1 MKSELKITC
10 SSHVKKFP
18 GRLILLTGMVA
29 ACLAGGV
36 LPVSATPLNKPSLYK
51 NVLKITG
58 KVTDEKGEPLVGVS
72 VTIKGGIG
80 GTTTDAE
87 GKFKL
92 NVTDENSV
100 LVFKYLGYTVKE
112 VAVNNQTVINVSLTP
127 NSKDLSEVVVVGYGT
142 QRASNIS
149 GSVSSVSDKKIAQN
163 PAANLSNALVGQAAG
178 VIATQTSGKPGSD
191 ASNIFIRGIGTTGD
205 ASPIYVIDGIVR
217 SQGDFA
223 QLNSSEIQSFSILK
237 DAASAAVFGVRGGNG
252 VVLVTTKRG
261 ASGKMQISYN
271 ANFGVQKLTATR
283 EPLNSYEYAT
293 LYNEALANAGK
304 PALYT
309 EQQLD
314 AYKNHTD
321 PDAYPDAD
329 WASILESAPTLTQH
343 NLSANGGT
351 DKIRYATSLSYLDQN
366 GLVPTERFKRYNF
379 RSNIDAD
386 VTKSTTLSFDLSGR
400 SEDYKTP
407 GDAFRWL
414 YAIPANRTP
423 IRYSNGN
430 YPGGPSYNILPENGY
445 QKNGRSVFLG
455 RVQLVQKLPFI
466 PGLSIKGVAAYDRAF
481 SDNKNYFFPVVPYF
495 TRLPDG
501 TYRQESSA
509 LSTLSQNHDDNASV
523 TLETHLNYE
532 RAFGKN
538 KVNGLLLYTQTTNQ
552 YNSFNAYREQY
563 TINIDELNF
572 GAAANRNNGGGS
584 SNSGRQGIVGRLNYS
599 FNDKITIET
608 SFRADGS
615 EQFAKGNR
623 WGFFPSVS
631 GAYNISREDFLNNIE
646 AIDNIKLRGSYG
658 ILGNDR
664 IGGSRF
670 LYLSSYKFNT
680 IDREKTVF
688 GNDQVQPGIVE
699 GLIGNPLV
707 TWETVKKLDLG
718 FDASFFNAGLTTTFD
733 YFYDKRSNILG
744 QRTASIPAILG
755 ISNDNLPVENFGKV
769 DNRGFEVSVGHQ
781 KVVNNKLRYT
791 LNGNV
796 TYARS
801 KVIFIDEPASTN
813 PNIKRTGQPLGTVFG
828 LKAMGL
834 FQSQEEV
841 DAAPKQIGTT
851 GPGDIR
857 FADINNDGK
866 INDDDRV
873 RIGSANTPQ
882 VIYGLNGT
890 INFHKFEL
898 SFLLQGAAKVDQ
910 YYEGEGIWPFFVGA
924 TAYKSNLDRWT
935 PNNPNASEPRVLVD
949 PNNMNWAYSS
959 FWLKDASYLKLRSLQ
974 VAYDFP
980 ATLTGKTFVK
990 GLRLYVNCNNVYTW
1004 TKIKNFDPE
1013 NQAGRGWAYPQM
1025 RVFNTGLNVRF

>member
-1 MKSELKITC
+1 MHSRHPKRIA
-10 SSHVKKFP
+10 
-18 GRLILLTGMVA
+18 GRLLLITGIATVCLTGV
-29 ACLAGGV
+29 V
-36 LPVSATPLNKPSLYK
+36 LPLPAKAVNKAHLYK
-51 NVLKITG
+51 TDLTITG
-58 KVTDEKGEPLVGVS
+58 KITDEKGEPLIGAS
-72 VTIKGGIG
+72 VFIKGSTG
-80 GTTTDAE
+80 GTTSDIE
-87 GKFKL
+87 GRFTLKVPDGNTVLIFKFI
-92 NVTDENSV
+92 
-100 LVFKYLGYTVKE
+100 GYTPKE
-112 VAVNNQTVINVSLTP
+112 VAVNNQTVINVSLSP
-127 NSKDLSEVVVVGYGT
+127 DSKSLNEVVVVGYGT
-142 QRASNIS
+142 QKASNIS
-149 GSVSSVSDKKIAQN
+149 GSVSSISDKKIAQN
-163 PAANLSNALVGQAAG
+163 PAANLSNTLVGQAAG
-178 VIATQTSGKPGSD
+178 VIATQTSGQPGND

-217 SQGDFA
+217 SQSDFA

-271 ANFGVQKLTATR
+271 ANFGIQKLTATR

-293 LYNEALANAGK
+293 LYNESLANAGK

-329 WASILESAPTLTQH
+329 WPSILESAPKITQH
-343 NLSANGGT
+343 TLSANGGT

-366 GLVPTERFKRYNF
+366 GLIPNERFKRYNF

-400 SEDYKTP
+400 SEDYKSTP
-407 GDAFRWL
+407 EDAFRWL

-423 IRYSNGN
+423 IRYSNGD

-445 QKNGRSVFLG
+445 RKNGRSIFLG
-455 RVQLVQKLPFI
+455 RLQLVQKLPFI

-481 SDNKNYFFPVVPYF
+481 SDNKKYFFPVVPFF

-501 TYRQESSA
+501 TYRQEGSA
-509 LSTLSQNHDDNASV
+509 VSTLRQDHDDNASL

-552 YNSFNAYREQY
+552 YNRFEAYREQY

-572 GAAANRNNGGGS
+572 GGAANRNNAGGS
-584 SNSGRQGIVGRLNYS
+584 SSSGRQGIVGRLNYT
-599 FNDKITIET
+599 FNDKITLET

-631 GAYNISREDFLNNIE
+631 GAYNISREDFLNKIK

-680 IDREKTVF
+680 LDREKTVF

-699 GLIGNPLV
+699 GLLGNPLV

-744 QRTASIPAILG
+744 QRAASIPAILG
-755 ISNDNLPVENFGKV
+755 ISNENLPVENFAKV
-769 DNRGFEVSVGHQ
+769 DNRGFELSIGHQ
-781 KVVNNKLRYT
+781 KVVNNKLRYA
-791 LNGNV
+791 LNGNI

-801 KVIFIDEPASTN
+801 KVVFIDEPASTN
-813 PNIKRTGQPLGTVFG
+813 PNIKRTGRPLGTVFG
-828 LKAMGL
+828 LQALGL

-841 DAAPKQIGTT
+841 NAAPKQIGTT
-851 GPGDIR
+851 EPGDIR
-857 FADINNDGK
+857 FKDINDDGK
-866 INDDDRV
+866 IDDNDRV
-873 RIGSANTPQ
+873 AIGSANTPQ

-898 SFLLQGAAKVDQ
+898 SFLLQGAAKVNQ
-910 YYEGEGIWPFFVGA
+910 YYEGEGMWPFFVGA

-959 FWLKDASYLKLRSLQ
+959 YWLKDASYLKLRSLQ

-990 GLRLYVNCNNVYTW
+990 GLRVYVNCNNVYTW

-1013 NQAGRGWAYPQM
+1013 NQNGRGWAYPQM
-1025 RVFNTGLNVRF
+1025 RVFNTGLTVRF